1 MDNTPR
7 IGLEHRGV
15 RAGAA
20 VQIEIVVKEEL
31 DLARLRPKVSHDDFS
46 EIDVRVGIHDFVAAQ
61 SDSEVVVEAIDVGD
75 HGLTKIGQPSLP
87 VIALHPTELVV
98 RPHAEPERRTAVV
111 FLTDMRE
118 VDVREAISGIECDDE
133 WTIA

>member
-31 DLARLRPKVSHDDFS
+31 DLARLGPKVSHDDFS
-46 EIDVRVGIHDFVAAQ
+46 EIDVRVGIPDVVAAQ
-61 SDSEVVVEAIDVGD
+61 SESEAVVEAIDVGAQ
-75 HGLTKIGQPSLP
+75 GLTKIGQPPLP
-87 VIALHPTELVV
+87 AIALHPTELVV
-98 RPHAEPERRTAVV
+98 RPHAQPDRRTA
-111 FLTDMRE
+111 F
-118 VDVREAISGIECDDE
+118 
-133 WTIA
+133 